1 VAGVGG
7 LRAAR
12 VAVAVVFFLNGFGF
26 SNWVVRIPAVR
37 DHLGLDKGT
46 LGLALLGASVG
57 SLISMPLVGG
67 LAARFGS
74 RPVVGVMAAGFCVV
88 LALPGFAGGAAA
100 LALSL
105 VVVGVFMGGLDVSM
119 NTQAVAVER
128 GYGRPIMSSFHAM
141 FSLGGLA
148 GSVVGGVAASAGVG
162 VSEHL
167 LGIGASMAVVVA
179 LAYRRLLPART
190 DASATG
196 PAFARPT
203 RALAGLGMIAFCVLL
218 GEGAMADWS
227 AVYLRGTLGTD
238 AGFAALGYAA
248 FSVAMAAGRFAGDRL
263 LFRFG
268 PRTVVRVGG
277 LLAAVGFGCGL
288 LLGEPVAALA
298 GFACA
303 GAGFATVFPA
313 ALSAAGRTGAMPS
326 GPAVAAVST
335 SGYLGFL
342 VGPPT
347 IGFAADHV
355 GLGMALYLIVALS
368 AAVAVLAGTTEA
380 GGKG

>member
-1 VAGVGG
+1 MAGVGG

-12 VAVAVVFFLNGFGF
+12 FAVAVVFFLNGFGF

-88 LALPGFAGGAAA
+88 LALPGFAGGAVA

-148 GSVVGGVAASAGVG
+148 GSVVGGVA
-162 VSEHL
+162 
-167 LGIGASMAVVVA
+167 
-179 LAYRRLLPART
+179 
-190 DASATG
+190 
-196 PAFARPT
+196 
-203 RALAGLGMIAFCVLL
+203 
-218 GEGAMADWS
+218 
-227 AVYLRGTLGTD
+227 
-238 AGFAALGYAA
+238 
-248 FSVAMAAGRFAGDRL
+248 
-263 LFRFG
+263 
-268 PRTVVRVGG
+268 
-277 LLAAVGFGCGL
+277 
-288 LLGEPVAALA
+288 
-298 GFACA
+298 
-303 GAGFATVFPA
+303 
-313 ALSAAGRTGAMPS
+313 
-326 GPAVAAVST
+326 
-335 SGYLGFL
+335 
-342 VGPPT
+342 
-347 IGFAADHV
+347 
-355 GLGMALYLIVALS
+355 
-368 AAVAVLAGTTEA
+368 
-380 GGKG
+380 